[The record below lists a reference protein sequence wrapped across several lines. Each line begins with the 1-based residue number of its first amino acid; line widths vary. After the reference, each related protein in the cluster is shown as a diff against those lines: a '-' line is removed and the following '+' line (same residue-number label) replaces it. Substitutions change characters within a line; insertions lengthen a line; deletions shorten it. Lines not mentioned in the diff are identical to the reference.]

1 MAATRLVSKQSMK
14 GSTVHV
20 RYLDH
25 CWFRNVDPKLA
36 KPIVQDAW
44 GILHHEAPD
53 HIQLIAA
60 SYTDPTV
67 KEEAVRATGLVIVR
81 STILEMNRVG

>member
-1 MAATRLVSKQSMK
+1 MTATKLVSKQSMK
-14 GSTVHV
+14 GSMIYVK
-20 RYLDH
+20 YLDH

-36 KPIVQDAW
+36 KPIIQEAW
-44 GILHHEAPD
+44 GVLHHEASD
-53 HIQLIAA
+53 HIRLIAA

-67 KEEAVRATGLVIVR
+67 KEEALRATGLVIVR